1 MAHLVYQQK
10 DFELNAEQLN
20 VIQSGFYKCNDDKK
34 IQIEGS
40 FDISLV
46 QLFLEI
52 ISSKENKNKILATPK
67 HDIYLLFFL
76 AKSLG
81 ISEYQTKFGH
91 FLFGPEYQ
99 SNINL
104 PVINSV
110 QENMQKL
117 SQNDS
122 FDSYKIYSTKYQ
134 AEIEFSSVLNE
145 KCLVDILDNDN
156 PWFYQSNPNDQSPC
170 ITIYF
175 KDGSHSIDK
184 YTIIMSKVPIPLLNS
199 KKWTVEGLT
208 KGKKKASKPVWKTID
223 SVFIPKAPK
232 ENESVTR
239 KSLIS
244 GNFTAIKITAKDKK
258 LSLHSINIECDPP
271 LKSA

>member
-52 ISSKENKNKILATPK
+52 ISSKENNDKILTTPK

-81 ISEYQTKFGH
+81 IREYQTKFGH

-104 PVINSV
+104 TAINSV
-110 QENMQKL
+110 QESMQKL

-122 FDSYKIYSTKYQ
+122 FDSYKICSTKYQ

-175 KDGSHSIDK
+175 KDGPHSIDN
-184 YTIIMSKVPIPLLNS
+184 YTIKMSKVPIPLLNS
-199 KKWTVEGLT
+199 KKWTMEGLA
-208 KGKKKASKPVWKTID
+208 KGKKKGSKTEWKKVD
-223 SVFIPKAPK
+223 SVFLPKAPK
-232 ENESVTR
+232 ENESITRNSLTNANVT
-239 KSLIS
+239 I
-244 GNFTAIKITAKDKK
+244 IKITTKDKK
-258 LSLHSINIECDPP
+258 LSLHSINFECHPQ
-271 LKSA
+271 LKSV